1 MGPGVYLAP
10 LRLLAL
16 EGQEEIEKRAKTALS
31 SPVKKLIF
39 TKGLYF
45 SASTIEMANLDRP
58 IDCALIDEVQ
68 LLLDKNRGWAWSQAL
83 VGIPAHQIIMTG
95 SDECIPTLR
104 RLIEEYL
111 GEELEIIHL
120 ERIGQLEMLKKL

>member
-1 MGPGVYLAP
+1 
-10 LRLLAL
+10 
-16 EGQEEIEKRAKTALS
+16 
-31 SPVKKLIF
+31 
-39 TKGLYF
+39 
-45 SASTIEMANLDRP
+45 
-58 IDCALIDEVQ
+58 LIDEVQ

-120 ERIGQLEMLKKL
+120 ERIGQLEMLKKPVRNLSQAEAGSAVICVLAPCRFSLQERARR